1 MFGSESFSA
10 REDTCSTLAS
20 CGRWL
25 IDETAGDWAAWCL
38 LEDEVVW
45 WETMAEEVHHLELIV
60 QPIRTEKRLH
70 FLRRQ
75 KNLNRSIST
84 PAGSNWN
91 CALEVGAWRLQMRP
105 KRYAAVTRQAG
116 GLIRVSR
123 PVLRTDGCAKSCAA
137 ATPAEARPKG
147 GQIHAGDL
155 LQAICCRRSGD
166 QIELIHGF

>member
-1 MFGSESFSA
+1 
-10 REDTCSTLAS
+10 
-20 CGRWL
+20 
-25 IDETAGDWAAWCL
+25 
-38 LEDEVVW
+38 
-45 WETMAEEVHHLELIV
+45 
-60 QPIRTEKRLH
+60 
-70 FLRRQ
+70 
-75 KNLNRSIST
+75 
-84 PAGSNWN
+84 
-91 CALEVGAWRLQMRP
+91 MRP

-123 PVLRTDGCAKSCAA
+123 PVLRIDGCAKSCAA